1 MEENMFGAQKKE
13 MMVYV
18 IMGFLEAGKT
28 SLIKDLLQD
37 ELFDDHSKTLI
48 LACEDGEEE
57 YDSSFLS
64 KSLAVVEFIEEEE
77 LFCGAEIT
85 KRLKKHRPDRI
96 MIEYNG
102 MWQTKHIPEL
112 YDDLEELFFD
122 REVIFQTVDVMND
135 ETFSLYM
142 KNMPSL
148 MVEQFRMA
156 EMIIDNRCTVEKTNK
171 LAVRGTVKS
180 VNPRAQ
186 IIYESEDDAFYEME
200 EEMPFD
206 IHAEIIEVSPDDYGL
221 WYVDMMEHPEVYQG
235 KTLQMDGLIQKPKT
249 LPKGFVVFGRMA
261 MTCCADDVQYMGFL
275 CKGDDWSKFS
285 DKQYVRVT
293 ARFEFKYMKE
303 YGEEGPVFYA
313 EDIASAE
320 KPKEEMVYFN

>member
-1 MEENMFGAQKKE
+1 MYGVPKRE

-57 YDSSFLS
+57 YEKDFLS
-64 KSLAVVEFIEEEE
+64 NSKASLEFVEDEEA
-77 LFCGAEIT
+77 FNGKVIQ
-85 KRLKKHRPDRI
+85 KFLKKHRPDRI
-96 MIEYNG
+96 IIEYNG
-102 MWQTKHIPEL
+102 MWPTKHIPEL
-112 YDDLEELFFD
+112 YDDLEEIFFD
-122 REVIFQTVDVMND
+122 REVIFQTIDVVND

-142 KNMPSL
+142 KNMPSM
-148 MVEQFRMA
+148 MVDQFRVA

-171 LAVRGTVKS
+171 LAVRGSVKA

-186 IIYESEDDAFYEME
+186 IVYESEDDAFYEMK

-206 IHAEIIEVSPDDYGL
+206 IHADIIELSPDDYGL
-221 WYVDMMEHPEVYQG
+221 WYVDMLENPETYEG
-235 KTLQMDGLIQKPKT
+235 KMFHVTGLIQKAPSI
-249 LPKGFVVFGRMA
+249 PKGFVVFGRMA

-275 CKGDDWSKFS
+275 CKGDDWSAFS
-285 DKQYVRVT
+285 SKQYVSIT

-303 YGEEGPVFYA
+303 YGEPGPVFYA
-313 EDIASAE
+313 EEAEAAE
-320 KPKEEMVYFN
+320 KPAEELVYFN

>member
-1 MEENMFGAQKKE
+1 MYGQPIGE

-37 ELFDDHSKTLI
+37 ELFDDKQKTLI

-57 YDSSFLS
+57 YEEAFLKSSLV
-64 KSLAVVEFIEEEE
+64 AVEFIEDEES
-77 LFCGAEIT
+77 FSGKVIQ
-85 KRLKKHRPDRI
+85 KFLKKHRPDRI
-96 MIEYNG
+96 IIEYNG
-102 MWQTKHIPEL
+102 MWPTKHIPEL
-112 YDDLEELFFD
+112 YDDLEEIFFD
-122 REVIFQTVDVMND
+122 REVIFQTIDVVND

-142 KNMPSL
+142 KNMPSM
-148 MVEQFRMA
+148 MVDQFRVA

-171 LAVRGTVKS
+171 LAVRGSVKA

-186 IIYESEDDAFYEME
+186 IVYESSDDAFYEME
-200 EEMPFD
+200 EQMPFD
-206 IHAEIIEVSPDDYGL
+206 IRADIIEISSDDYGL
-221 WYVDMMEHPEVYQG
+221 WYVDMLERPKVYDG
-235 KTLQMDGLIQKPKT
+235 KTMKVTGLIQKPPT
-249 LPKGFVVFGRMA
+249 VPKGFVVFGRMA

-275 CKGDDWSKFS
+275 CKGDDWSAYRQG
-285 DKQYVRVT
+285 QYVTIT

-313 EDIASAE
+313 EEIEPAE
-320 KPKEEMVYFN
+320 KPTEELVYFN